1 MPTPPAC
8 RSFDLVE
15 LSSDPATISIL
26 PLASHKHHTHL
37 SSSTGLVPLLGVI
50 VLLTGVPFPDVP
62 CTCVHRGGLNPSA
75 YSTPALPSPQL
86 NNSMTRGT
94 QPLHSLCFFFYI
106 PPLVRPRC
114 ELQLSGC
121 PIGVSWDVPAAVV
134 FPKTPLPDASLS
146 LQATRDAYQQHL
158 KITEL
163 RGT

>member
-26 PLASHKHHTHL
+26 PLASHKHHIHL
-37 SSSTGLVPLLGVI
+37 SSSTGFVPLLGVT
-50 VLLTGVPFPDVP
+50 VLLAGVLFPDVP

-75 YSTPALPSPQL
+75 YSTPALPSPTTQQL
-86 NNSMTRGT
+86 YDPRHTAAAFALSFF
-94 QPLHSLCFFFYI
+94 LHTA
-106 PPLVRPRC
+106 PRASA
-114 ELQLSGC
+114 LRTAAFRVSYRRQLGC
-121 PIGVSWDVPAAVV
+121 TCRRC

-146 LQATRDAYQQHL
+146 LQATRDAYLQHL